1 VTGGKAMEYTID
13 KLAKLA
19 GISSRTLRYYD
30 EIGILK
36 PNRINS
42 SGYRIYGRQEI
53 DKLQLILFYKHLGVK
68 LEVIK
73 EILDSPDSDEIEA
86 PKNHYRELLEKR
98 KQLDALIENVIKTIA
113 EKEGRIIMNDMEKF
127 EGFKKKLIDENEKKY
142 GKEIREKYGE
152 ETVNESNRK
161 FMEMT
166 PEQYEKVSKLE
177 REIMETL
184 YEAMKTGDPGG
195 EIAQKAAELHKEW
208 LCCFWHNYSKEA
220 HAGIVQMYVND
231 ERFRAYYDKVQPGTA
246 EFLRDAV
253 LIFTG
258 MKG

>member
-73 EILDSPDSDEIEA
+73 EILDSPDFDEIEA
-86 PKNHYRELLEKR
+86 LKNHYRELLEKR

>member
-1 VTGGKAMEYTID
+1 MEYTID

-73 EILDSPDSDEIEA
+73 EILDSPDFDEIEA
-86 PKNHYRELLEKR
+86 LKNHYRELLEKR